1 MRDGLTEHE
10 SSTLRFRREVADRF
24 GVLPNFFCSADAAP
38 GLVEEL
44 WKFAKSAYP
53 DSPLPSLF
61 KERLFVYLSRFCEIR
76 YCIVRHVGFLIG
88 QGRPAGDADAGPET
102 IEDVVELLR
111 RPLPE
116 GPALATILERLER
129 VSLGGRLP
137 DPRTQSEADL
147 FDALTIMFLSPRGAA
162 RARAAVRAAVG
173 DATFELLVAYL
184 AFIRTAHYWTEM
196 HPELTYEPD
205 MAELLRGYQELA
217 DLLLDTSE
225 AELVQGG
232 VRLRET
238 LNQLKRVEVALQESE
253 SRQVFLLRLGDALR
267 RLVDPV
273 AIQGEASRLLGERL
287 RTDCAYYADINEP
300 QGYIQ
305 VQRDF
310 VRAGVSSKVGRYPL
324 SDFNWVGPA
333 FRAGGPVVVADT
345 RTSPLIPEA
354 DRPAVA
360 AIDMG
365 AFVAAPLI
373 RDSRLVA
380 ALCVSSPPSIEIMRR
395 AKRIDATDQERLD
408 LGPRVDHALDVLQRQ
423 VGQMVRLV
431 DDLLDAGRIGSGKID
446 LRRERVELSSVVHH
460 VIDAVRPLTERRN
473 QELTIT
479 LPTVPV
485 YLSADPMRLA
495 QIVGNLLN
503 NASKFTD
510 RGGHIWLTVERSDEP
525 SLVDGETTPGIVI
538 RVRDNGTG
546 IAADRL
552 ERIFDMFMQVDATLE
567 RSVAGLG
574 IGLTLVK
581 TLSEMHGGT
590 VEATSQGVGH
600 GSEFIVRLPI
610 VIEAA
615 LPTLPTTI
623 ETTETPLRILV
634 VDDNRDSA
642 EMLAMLLK
650 FSGHETHVEHDGLAA
665 VEAVHTLDPDVVVL
679 DIGLPGLNGYDAARR
694 IREQNGGSGRPF
706 LIALTG
712 WGQDEDRSRSKEA
725 GFDAHLVKPVDDR
738 ALRTLLTELGSDNRD
753 VEPKPR

>member
-1 MRDGLTEHE
+1 M
-10 SSTLRFRREVADRF
+10 
-24 GVLPNFFCSADAAP
+24 
-38 GLVEEL
+38 
-44 WKFAKSAYP
+44 
-53 DSPLPSLF
+53 
-61 KERLFVYLSRFCEIR
+61 
-76 YCIVRHVGFLIG
+76 
-88 QGRPAGDADAGPET
+88 
-102 IEDVVELLR
+102 VELLR

-137 DPRTQSEADL
+137 EPRTQSETDL

-205 MAELLRGYQELA
+205 MAEILRGHHELA

-253 SRQVFLLRLGDALR
+253 SRHAFLLRLGDALR
-267 RLVDPV
+267 LLVDPV

-287 RTDCAYYADINEP
+287 LTDRAYYADINEP
-300 QGYIQ
+300 QGYILI
-305 VQRDF
+305 QRDF
-310 VRAGVSSKVGRYPL
+310 VRAGVSSRVGRHSL
-324 SDFNWVGPA
+324 RDFNWVGPA

-360 AIDMG
+360 AIDGG

-373 RDSRLVA
+373 RDGRPVA
-380 ALCVSSPPSIEIMRR
+380 ALCVSDVSPRAWTPEEVELIKETAERTWEASERARAEEQLREASIRKDEFLATLAHELRNPLAPILVSIEIMRR
-395 AKRIDATDQERLD
+395 AKRIEASDQERLD
-408 LGPRVDHALDVLQRQ
+408 LSPRVDHALDVLQRQ

-431 DDLLDAGRIGSGKID
+431 EDLLDAGRISRGKID

-460 VIDAVRPLTERRN
+460 AVDAVRPFTERRS
-473 QELTIT
+473 QELTVT
-479 LPTVPV
+479 LPTAPV
-485 YLSADPMRLA
+485 YLSADPTRLA

-510 RGGHIWLTVERSDEP
+510 RGGHVWLTVERSDEP
-525 SLVDGETTPGIVI
+525 SIVDGETTPGIVI

-552 ERIFDMFMQVDATLE
+552 ERIFDMFMQVDVSLE

-581 TLSEMHGGT
+581 TLVEMHGGT

-615 LPTLPTTI
+615 LTAPPTTI
-623 ETTETPLRILV
+623 ETTVTPLRILV

-642 EMLAMLLK
+642 DMLAMLLK
-650 FSGHETHVEHDGLAA
+650 FSGHETHIEHDGLAA
-665 VEAVHTLDPDVVVL
+665 VEAVHRLDPDVVVL

-738 ALRTLLTELGSDNRD
+738 ALRTLLTELGSDNRE